1 MGELFRYRGLRYV
14 IEDTTNDNPREKEHM
29 HFYDENNNRYQAFFD
44 KKNKCFI
51 FNEEE
56 IPSRVLKVAREM
68 LNSNYD
74 YVESQYENALEGKKV
89 IKITL
94 K

>member
-14 IEDTTNDNPREKEHM
+14 IEDTINDNPREKEHV
-29 HFYDENNNRYQAFFD
+29 HFYDANNNRYQAFFD
-44 KKNKCFI
+44 KQNKCFVL
-51 FNEEE
+51 NEDE

-74 YVESQYENALEGKKV
+74 YVESQYKNALEGKKI